1 VLKATT
7 PLSLWG
13 GVSLGDG
20 VVTDRTSGIAGERV
34 AGRVL
39 VFPSSRGSSSST
51 GFLVELVRRGLAPAA
66 IVNVRT
72 EPIVALGSI
81 VARELYGRGVPI
93 VALSEEDY
101 ARVRTG
107 DRAVVDGDEG
117 SVRIESPPGRE
128 APTEGSGPPGTRA
141 EGESP

>member
-1 VLKATT
+1 MARFVGKSVFGGRGEGLVLKAAT

-13 GVSLGDG
+13 GVNLGDG
-20 VVTDRTSGIAGERV
+20 VVTDRASGIAGECV

-51 GFLVELVRRGLAPAA
+51 GFIVELVRRGLAPAA

-81 VARELYGRGVPI
+81 VAHELYGRSVPI
-93 VALSEEDY
+93 VALDEKDY
-101 ARVRTG
+101 ALLRPGEPVI
-107 DRAVVDGDEG
+107 VDGD
-117 SVRIESPPGRE
+117 
-128 APTEGSGPPGTRA
+128 AGTVCYN
-141 EGESP
+141 GV

>member
-1 VLKATT
+1 MARLVGKPVFGGVGAGVILKAAT

-13 GVSLGDG
+13 GVALENG
-20 VVTDRTSGIAGERV
+20 VVTDRTSGIAGECV

-39 VFPSSRGSSSST
+39 VFPASRGSSSST

-81 VARELYGRGVPI
+81 VARELYGRAVPI
-93 VALSEEDY
+93 VALSETDY
-101 ARVRTG
+101 ARLRAG
-107 DRAVVDGDEG
+107 DRVAVDGDAGTVTSLDTSEG
-117 SVRIESPPGRE
+117 
-128 APTEGSGPPGTRA
+128 GS
-141 EGESP
+141 